1 MMLNK
6 SRILLLLPLLI
17 LNCGLYSIKGSIP
30 SHLDSLVL
38 MSPINETSEFNLG
51 EILSDKLLNSLLT
64 EGILK
69 IMPFENADSKLD
81 IIIKNLSDDPD
92 VISQNSI
99 GYESVKQWKIIIEI
113 EILWYDLVKNEDI
126 INKTIYESVV
136 YVLNENIGEDN
147 IDNDLDG
154 YIDSQDIDETG
165 IGTPRDG
172 AIRICMNKISKR
184 IVNELTSTW

>member
-81 IIIKNLSDDPD
+81 IIIKKLSDDPD

-165 IGTPRDG
+165 I
-172 AIRICMNKISKR
+172 
-184 IVNELTSTW
+184 L